1 MPRLWQ
7 ASPKHSC
14 KGIGPH
20 AIRCSTCDTETA
32 PFKMTNGYTMA
43 LDHKGQMGVT
53 VGREGARRIALDARN
68 FMRTPEN
75 SVQNPVVALAPSD
88 LVGVMARMRPF

>member
-1 MPRLWQ
+1 MSRLWQ
-7 ASPKHSC
+7 ASSKHSC

-53 VGREGARRIALDARN
+53 VVGEGARQLHL
-68 FMRTPEN
+68 MLKTT
-75 SVQNPVVALAPSD
+75 
-88 LVGVMARMRPF
+88 